1 MLKFYQAVWLKM
13 SRDQMFLERKFF
25 KNRVLIFSTN
35 LLQILVELQHWV
47 IASYLSTRHHGCGFL
62 PHLYSFPASAGI
74 EQIKKTEEE
83 RIGVIRIQTQDFFVM
98 NLQLDM
104 FTPKPAPLPLS
115 LNDF

>member
-1 MLKFYQAVWLKM
+1 M
-13 SRDQMFLERKFF
+13 
-25 KNRVLIFSTN
+25 N
-35 LLQILVELQHWV
+35 
-47 IASYLSTRHHGCGFL
+47 
-62 PHLYSFPASAGI
+62 SFPASAGI